1 MRLPFL
7 LAALLA
13 AGHAGAADYTA
24 KAGSTLGFSGAYQG
38 EAFTGRFEKF
48 TPSIRFDPARLA
60 DSRFDVRIRV
70 ASARTSNA
78 DYDPELAGSSFF
90 DSTRTPEARYV
101 AEKFRALGGNRYVA
115 EGTLTLRG
123 VSQPV
128 PLTFTW
134 TPGAAPVLAGE
145 ATVRR
150 LQFKVGTGEWADV
163 AVIPDEIKVNTR
175 LVLAPVPAAPAAKPA
190 G

>member
-1 MRLPFL
+1 MRFAATLALL
-7 LAALLA
+7 LASASVS
-13 AGHAGAADYTA
+13 AADYTA
-24 KAGSTLGFSGAYQG
+24 REGSTLGFSGAYQG

-48 TPSIRFDPARLA
+48 TPSIRFDPADLA
-60 DSRFDVRIRV
+60 GSRFDVRIDL

-78 DYDPELAGSSFF
+78 DYDPELAGASFF
-90 DSTRTPEARYV
+90 DTGRTPEARYI
-101 AEKFRALGGNRYVA
+101 ATRFRALGGNRYVA
-115 EGTLTLRG
+115 EGSLTLRG
-123 VSQPV
+123 ASHPV

-134 TPGAAPVLAGE
+134 TPGASPVLAGE

-163 AVIPDEIKVNTR
+163 ELIPDAIKVSTR
-175 LVLAPVPAAPAAKPA
+175 LVLAPAPAAPAKA